1 MKREIFYKW
10 ELVFL
15 LWIAFFLNQAD
26 RQIFNIL
33 LPLIRDD
40 LGLSDAQM
48 GLISSIFV
56 LSVGLFIPIAGFLG
70 DLYSR
75 KKIIIISLFVWSF
88 ATFLTGM
95 SYTVLHL
102 IILRSVAVG
111 GGEAFY
117 APSANALMSEYHYKT
132 RARAMS
138 IHQTSLYIGIILSG
152 VIGGYLGEHY
162 GWKFA
167 FYLFGA
173 IGVFYSLILIWRLPP
188 SRVVRNSSSSFSESI
203 IFIKEA
209 FRLLFTTPSAILL
222 GLSFVCLVFVNVA
235 YLTWMPTLL
244 HEKFNLS
251 LTDAGFSSMFY
262 HHVFAFTGIIFG
274 GIFSD
279 KLARK
284 SKYSRLIMQAFG
296 LFLGAPFIFWMG
308 QSSSLIPVYIALAG
322 FGLGRGI
329 FEANFITTLFATIE
343 PKYRASVNGLVLSFV
358 FIIGSISPY
367 LLGSFKQSFG
377 LSNGLSSLGFAYI
390 IGGIC
395 VIIVW
400 KLFFAKDIVLE
411 PMEQ

>member
-1 MKREIFYKW
+1 
-10 ELVFL
+10 
-15 LWIAFFLNQAD
+15 
-26 RQIFNIL
+26 
-33 LPLIRDD
+33 
-40 LGLSDAQM
+40 
-48 GLISSIFV
+48 
-56 LSVGLFIPIAGFLG
+56 
-70 DLYSR
+70 
-75 KKIIIISLFVWSF
+75 
-88 ATFLTGM
+88 
-95 SYTVLHL
+95 
-102 IILRSVAVG
+102 
-111 GGEAFY
+111 
-117 APSANALMSEYHYKT
+117 
-132 RARAMS
+132 
-138 IHQTSLYIGIILSG
+138 
-152 VIGGYLGEHY
+152 
-162 GWKFA
+162 
-167 FYLFGA
+167 
-173 IGVFYSLILIWRLPP
+173 
-188 SRVVRNSSSSFSESI
+188 
-203 IFIKEA
+203 
-209 FRLLFTTPSAILL
+209 
-222 GLSFVCLVFVNVA
+222 
-235 YLTWMPTLL
+235 MPTLL

>member
-209 FRLLFTTPSAILL
+209 FRLLSTTPSAILL